1 MGFEVRIVV
10 TLLKPPNEAL
20 MTALDHLFGEAS
32 HELGTKTVSLTEHV
46 SMSDEADAMAF
57 VRSLVVD
64 AIPPGAKIS
73 EISSL
78 SD

>member
-10 TLLKPPNEAL
+10 SLLKPPNEAL

-32 HELGTKTVSLTEHV
+32 HDVGTKSVTLTEHV
-46 SMSDEADAMAF
+46 SMSDEADAVAF

-64 AIPPGAKIS
+64 AIPEGAKIA
-73 EISSL
+73 EISCS

>member
-32 HELGTKTVSLTEHV
+32 HDVGTKTVTLTEHV
-46 SMSDEADAMAF
+46 SMSDEADAVAF

-64 AIPPGAKIS
+64 AIPEGAKIA
-73 EISSL
+73 EISCS